1 MRNHLKKVRSE
12 VGFRLEYD
20 GQVWVVDMAEYRDPQ
35 GKGELRV
42 TRIEGNVTTPL
53 LKEALE
59 LEAASR
65 AVILSH

>member
-20 GQVWVVDMAEYRDPQ
+20 GQVWVVDMAEYRDLQ
-35 GKGELRV
+35 GNGELRV

-65 AVILSH
+65 AVTLNH